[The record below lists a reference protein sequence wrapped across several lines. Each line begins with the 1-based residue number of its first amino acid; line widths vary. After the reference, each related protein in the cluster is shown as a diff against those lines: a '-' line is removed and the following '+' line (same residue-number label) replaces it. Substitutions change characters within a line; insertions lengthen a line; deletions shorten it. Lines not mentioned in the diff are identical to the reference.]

1 MQLYRNRIL
10 MYVVAYLQN
19 MSRQSPGD
27 TEENYE
33 MSRYATVGQGTYLIQ
48 AKGLAL
54 FGKAIQV
61 RGNLK

>member
-1 MQLYRNRIL
+1 